1 MTTEMIE
8 LDEELA
14 RTEYQRRP
22 TMELPA
28 LESPEAVEAEA
39 LRRVTRGGAR

>member
-28 LESPEAVEAEA
+28 LESPEA